1 MISNQMILNIVPN
14 TAYTVCHLGYV
25 ILHALTL
32 HEKSSANAPYYH
44 VCIHYLCYGSLDH
57 YDWE

>member
-1 MISNQMILNIVPN
+1 MILNIVPN